1 MLHLRIEIQF
11 GATISVGKWLLRY
24 FAHLSDERMLYR
36 FLIVVRSAWAG
47 LSTFILLPS
56 EEFNDGYLD
65 PKTEIP
71 SLTAGSIRM
80 TAGFCVSS
88 PKDPRYARVIKHR
101 DHFGSFLHRASAA
114 MHNEGVAA
122 GDEQIDAVLAIIR
135 SIDTFLL
142 EYSLT
147 RNDYA
152 TSKKTYEI
160 TRDLVLTN
168 AKQKLFPRNI
178 WVKRA
183 QASLPFVLVMRASLL
198 KYYY

>member
-1 MLHLRIEIQF
+1 M
-11 GATISVGKWLLRY
+11 
-24 FAHLSDERMLYR
+24 
-36 FLIVVRSAWAG
+36 RSAWAG
-47 LSTFILLPS
+47 LSTLILLPS
-56 EEFNDGYLD
+56 EEFDDAYLD
-65 PKTEIP
+65 PETEFN

-88 PKDPRYARVIKHR
+88 PKDPRYVRVMKHR
-101 DHFGSFLHRASAA
+101 DHFGSFLHRASAS
-114 MHNEGVAA
+114 MHTEGADA

-152 TSKKTYEI
+152 VSKKSYEI

-168 AKQKLFPRNI
+168 AKQKQFPRNI

-183 QASLPFVLVMRASLL
+183 QVSF
-198 KYYY
+198 